1 MSNWNSSASARN
13 RTQTVGKK
21 DVDVVGDE
29 DRRAVMEMYKEGEI
43 SLDDVV
49 ARVQAMADAR
59 LGRNTGG
66 GMKRQGAIK
75 KNRGRLELELQIQK
89 ASAFSVI
96 VLEVKRGREL
106 MGVTNKGS
114 SNPVIRAEILNKEG
128 DRVKEFKCHSSKVHR
143 NTQNPMVNEQFSWE
157 LRMKDQPALSGL
169 FLHIC
174 VESQQASLMKKFAK
188 KSVMGAMA
196 FRIQELWESEEKL
209 SGWYKILDE
218 NKGQYQNQPF
228 RPKRVHQGA
237 LSPTPKGSTTVTS
250 PNSKPTKPTTRPR
263 EPVPTT
269 TRLPSQV
276 KAQAQTT
283 SKPKPNRPAPMKVDL
298 KSFSFLKVLGQG
310 SFGKV
315 LMAEHRQN
323 KEIYAIKIIRKE
335 SVLEEDDVESTMTER
350 RVLAL
355 GTGSRFLT
363 RLHAT
368 FQSDDKLF
376 YVMEMVTGGDL
387 MFHIQNDKVFSLD
400 RARFYGAQI
409 SLGLW
414 FLHEHGVLY
423 RDLKLDNVMLDGEG
437 HVKIAD
443 FGMCKE
449 KIFGLAR
456 TTTFCGTP
464 GYLAPEIVAE
474 KPYGTS
480 VDWWSLGVLMYEMCV
495 GDSPFATDDD
505 DELFE
510 MIKHHNPPFEKTFDP
525 KAKSYIQGLMTR
537 DVDNRLGCGPNGKVN
552 VRNHPFYKKID
563 WGKLEK
569 GQIEPPF
576 KPVKAKKGEA
586 TNFDDDFTQED
597 PTVSPPNPST
607 VAKIAD
613 DGNTNAFKNFSFINN
628 KFGSFG
634 DTEAAEPA
642 EEEPQ
647 NLLQGKAWYRPDLS
661 RTQVTQQLHKKPL
674 GSFLIRESTTQPGC
688 YALAM
693 QAGLPQPWNGL
704 ITPSTSPN
712 TGKLQYQMFAGR
724 KFDTLMKLIEHYS
737 VTPVTKSVSGEPV
750 PLRV

>member
-1 MSNWNSSASARN
+1 MAWRNSPNARE

-21 DVDVVGDE
+21 DVDIVGDE
-29 DRRAVMEMYKEGEI
+29 DRRAVMEMYKDGEI

-59 LGRNTGG
+59 LGRANDGK
-66 GMKRQGAIK
+66 MKRQGAIK
-75 KNRGRLELELQIQK
+75 KTRGRLEIGLQIQK

-96 VLEVKRGREL
+96 FLTVKRGREL
-106 MGVTNKGS
+106 ISVTSRGS

-128 DRVKEFKCHSSKVHR
+128 ERLKEFKVHFSKVHK
-143 NTQNPMVNEQFSWE
+143 NTTNPMINETFSWE
-157 LRMKDQPALSGL
+157 LRMKDQPSLSGL
-169 FLHIC
+169 MLHIC
-174 VESQQASLMKKFAK
+174 VESQQQSLMKKFAK
-188 KSVMGAMA
+188 KTVMGAMA
-196 FRIQELWESEEKL
+196 FRIQELWESEEVID
-209 SGWYKILDE
+209 GWYKILDE

-228 RPKRVHQGA
+228 RPKRVHAGP
-237 LSPTPKGSTTVTS
+237 LSPTPKSPGVVTS
-250 PNSKPTKPTTRPR
+250 PASSQMAPKPTSRPK
-263 EPVPTT
+263 EPVPI
-269 TRLPSQV
+269 TRPSQV
-276 KAQAQTT
+276 KAM
-283 SKPKPNRPAPMKVDL
+283 SKPKAAKSAPPPMKVDI
-298 KSFSFLKVLGQG
+298 KNFNFLKVLGQG

-315 LMAEHRQN
+315 MMSEHKTN

-387 MFHIQNDKVFSLD
+387 MFHIQNDKVFSMD

-437 HVKIAD
+437 NVKIAD

-449 KIFGLAR
+449 KVFGLTR

-474 KPYGTS
+474 KPYGFS
-480 VDWWSLGVLMYEMCV
+480 VDWWSLGVLMYEMTV

-505 DELFE
+505 DQLFD
-510 MIKHHNPPFEKTFDP
+510 MIQHHNPPFEKGFDP
-525 KAKSYIQGLMTR
+525 RAKAYIQGLMTR
-537 DVDNRLGCGPNGKVN
+537 DVDNRLACGTNGKSDVQ
-552 VRNHPFYKKID
+552 NHPFYKKID
-563 WGKLEK
+563 WGMLEK
-569 GQIEPPF
+569 GQVEPPF

-586 TNFDDDFTQED
+586 TNFDDDFTSED
-597 PTVSPPNPST
+597 PTVSPPNPT
-607 VAKIAD
+607 VVAKIID
-613 DGNTNAFKNFSFINN
+613 DGNQNAFKNFSFINN

-634 DTEAAEPA
+634 NQEEEADE

-647 NLLQGKAWYRPDLS
+647 NLLEGKEWYRPDLS
-661 RTQVTQQLHKKPL
+661 RTQVTQALHRKPL
-674 GSFLIRESTTQPGC
+674 GAFLIRESTTQPGC

-693 QAGLPQPWNGL
+693 QAGGPQPWNGL
-704 ITPSTSPN
+704 ITPSTSPT
-712 TGKLQYQMFAGR
+712 TGRLQYQMFAGR